1 MHLFWIALVGLVA
14 GLIARLVTSGK
25 KGPFGFML
33 TTLLGI
39 IGAFAV
45 PYLGQAA
52 GWLGVEEPAGL
63 AAAVFGA
70 VLVLTI
76 WAVLFRSGRPTSS
89 L

>member
-1 MHLFWIALVGLVA
+1 MHLFWITLIGLVA

-33 TTLLGI
+33 TTVLGVV
-39 IGAFAV
+39 GAFSV

-52 GWLGVEEPAGL
+52 GWYGVEDPAGIV
-63 AAAVFGA
+63 AAVFGA
-70 VLVLTI
+70 VLVLSI